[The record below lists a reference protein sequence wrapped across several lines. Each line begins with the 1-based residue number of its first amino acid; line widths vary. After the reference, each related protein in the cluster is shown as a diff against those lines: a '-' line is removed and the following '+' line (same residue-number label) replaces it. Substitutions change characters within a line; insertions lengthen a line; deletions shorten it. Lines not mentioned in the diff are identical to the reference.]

1 MRVKNALKKNNL
13 FCLKLFTPTI
23 RLYSY
28 DGKELLM
35 IFGKLSQRSKIKS
48 FERQLEDL
56 YATDYKKMY
65 RIALSYTHSEQAA
78 YDLISEC
85 FQKALA
91 AFPKTKEIDNFSAWF
106 YRILV
111 RAGIDAW
118 RKSKRTPEEI
128 DIDKMQQAFSTSDF
142 TLVDQLE
149 LQEVLDHLESPGRE
163 IILLKFFEGFTFK
176 EIAGILDINENTVK
190 TTMYRTL
197 NTLKDIL
204 SD

>member
-1 MRVKNALKKNNL
+1 
-13 FCLKLFTPTI
+13 
-23 RLYSY
+23 
-28 DGKELLM
+28 M

-106 YRILV
+106 YRFLV

-176 EIAGILDINENTVK
+176 EIAGILDMNENTVK